1 MDLWKLKATLEL
13 DNTDYLSKV
22 ESAKKDAEEI
32 AKSWDSSEQAV
43 SAPSVTPATSAME
56 VTKGILASD
65 LIRNVL
71 DATKDLAVE
80 SVGLASNLSEVQNV
94 VDTTF
99 GDGAIV
105 IDSWAQTTN
114 EAFGISE
121 YNAKLFSGTMGA
133 MLKSMGLAP
142 EEAMEMSMSM
152 TELAGDIASFYNL
165 DHEDA
170 FVKIRSGLAGEVEPL
185 RQLGINLS
193 VANMEAHAMTLGI
206 TKQWEEMTEAEKAVI
221 RYSALLSQTT
231 DAQGDFARTSDSLAN
246 ATRTLGNNMD
256 AAKAKFGESLLP
268 IAEGFVNTLNDAFKN
283 LNTQSVEERISAI
296 GESSLTSLENVEYTA
311 ERAQNIISV
320 LSGFSDASARTEAEQ
335 AQWLALI
342 NQLTEQIPTLG
353 EMINLTTGEINGGTE
368 ALAQHVNEWEAAANL
383 TIGESKYTA
392 TEDIVTGLESQIAAE
407 ETALEN
413 SRKLMQIAGTD
424 AQLIGSQVAAELGKT
439 FDGTNES
446 FIEMMS
452 TVEGYQTALKLG
464 FTDLDITEAT
474 TPYYEQVEEEEKALE
489 RIAELETD
497 LETAK
502 SALETAQ
509 SELTAGADELV
520 MSVDASMQD
529 AKEATDEA
537 VDNLD
542 QSPEARAN
550 AKATGDAATA
560 GLAAAYPA
568 FDSEVSKW
576 TSRAG
581 DIGTAV
587 GSAISGIGNGTDGT
601 HAVGLDYVPYNNY
614 AANLHRGEAVLTRSE
629 AEEWRSGKMQRP
641 NITVIQNIYS
651 EAKTAADL
659 MEEARWAQERAV
671 LGYV

>member
-32 AKSWDSSEQAV
+32 AKSWDSSEPAV
-43 SAPSVTPATSAME
+43 SAPSVTPTASAMD

-65 LIRNVL
+65 LVRSVL
-71 DATKDLAVE
+71 NTTKELAIE
-80 SVGLASNLSEVQNV
+80 SIDLASNLSEVQNV
-94 VDTTF
+94 VDATF
-99 GDGAIV
+99 GDGAMV
-105 IDSWAQTTN
+105 IDSWAQTTS

-121 YNAKLFSGTMGA
+121 YNAKLFSGTMGS

-193 VANMEAHAMTLGI
+193 VANMEAHALTLGI

-221 RYSALLSQTT
+221 RYSALLSQTA

-296 GESSLTSLENVEYTA
+296 GESSRTSLENVEYTA

-320 LSGFSDASARTEAEQ
+320 LGGFSDASARTEAEQ
-335 AQWLALI
+335 AQWLALV

-353 EMINLTTGEINGGTE
+353 EMVNLTTGEIEGGTE

-383 TIGESKYTA
+383 TIGESRYTA
-392 TEDIVTGLESQIAAE
+392 MQNVVTDLESQIAAE
-407 ETALEN
+407 ETALGN
-413 SRKLMQIAGTD
+413 ARNLMKVAGAD
-424 AQLIGSQVAAELGKT
+424 AQVIGSQVAAELGKT

-474 TPYYEQVEEEEKALE
+474 TPYYEQVEEEEKALA

-497 LETAK
+497 IATAK
-502 SALETAQ
+502 SALETAHG
-509 SELTAGADELV
+509 ELTAGADELV
-520 MSVDASMQD
+520 MSVDASMLE
-529 AKEATDEA
+529 AKEATDDA

-542 QSPEARAN
+542 QSVEARKN
-550 AKATGDAATA
+550 AKATGDAVTE
-560 GLAAAYPA
+560 GLAAAYPG
-568 FDSEVSKW
+568 FSSEVQRW
-576 TSRAG
+576 HDALNG
-581 DIGTAV
+581 LGTAASNATTP
-587 GSAISGIGNGTDGT
+587 GGGDATTPGGNRTTRDY
-601 HAVGLDYVPYNNY
+601 AVDYGPYSNY
-614 AANLHRGEAVLTRSE
+614 EENMPRGEADLRNSSRGGVTINVY
-629 AEEWRSGKMQRP
+629 QTI
-641 NITVIQNIYS
+641 NS